1 MTTPDL
7 SQPPPDPLAPHSL
20 SPGELSEVI
29 EAQRRGK
36 ACLVWRD
43 PDGVLRA
50 RAVEDD
56 GQRSWT
62 IGRGEGMDVVVADP
76 RVSRVHARLE
86 RDGDEW
92 AVVDL
97 GMSRNG
103 TFVNGK
109 RVLVRARLAD
119 DDRLRLGQTIVA
131 VKIRSSTQA
140 VPTVLADDGPAAAHV
155 TASQRRV
162 LMALCRPLVDDPE
175 RGEPATN
182 KEIAGELHIEV
193 HTVKVHLSR
202 LYETFGLAGLKAHQK
217 RRRLAAYALEAG
229 VVTPADLTRRS

>member
-1 MTTPDL
+1 MTPG
-7 SQPPPDPLAPHSL
+7 PPPPQGDPLTPHGL
-20 SPGELSEVI
+20 SPAELAEVL

-43 PDGVLRA
+43 RDGTLRT

-62 IGRGEGMDVVVADP
+62 IGRGDGMDVVIADP
-76 RVSRVHARLE
+76 QVSRVHARLE
-86 RDGDEW
+86 RDADEW

-103 TFVNGK
+103 TFVNGR
-109 RVLVRARLAD
+109 RVLVRSRLAD
-119 DDRLRLGQTIVA
+119 NDRMRLGQTLVA
-131 VKIRSSTQA
+131 IKIRSATEA
-140 VPTVLADDGPAAAHV
+140 VPTVLADDGPATARV
-155 TASQRRV
+155 TASQHRV
-162 LMALCRPLVDDPE
+162 LVALCRPLVADPE

-202 LYETFGLAGLKAHQK
+202 VYATFALAGLKPHQK

-229 VVTPADLTRRS
+229 VVTPADMAREA

>member
-1 MTTPDL
+1 MTLDPPR
-7 SQPPPDPLAPHSL
+7 PPPDPLAPHSL
-20 SPGELSEVI
+20 SPGELGEVLD
-29 EAQRRGK
+29 AQRRGK

-62 IGRGEGMDVVVADP
+62 IGRGDGMDVVVADP
-76 RVSRVHARLE
+76 QVSRVHARLE

-103 TFVNGK
+103 TFVNGR
-109 RVLVRARLAD
+109 RVLVRSRLAD
-119 DDRLRLGQTIVA
+119 NDRLRLGQTIVA
-131 VKIRSSTQA
+131 VKIRSATQA
-140 VPTVLADDGPAAAHV
+140 VPTVLADDAPAAAHV
-155 TASQRRV
+155 TASQQRV
-162 LMALCRPLVDDPE
+162 LVALCRPLVDDPE

-182 KEIAGELHIEV
+182 KEIAGELCIEV

-217 RRRLAAYALEAG
+217 RRRLAAYAVEAG
-229 VVTPADLTRRS
+229 VVAPADMTRQD